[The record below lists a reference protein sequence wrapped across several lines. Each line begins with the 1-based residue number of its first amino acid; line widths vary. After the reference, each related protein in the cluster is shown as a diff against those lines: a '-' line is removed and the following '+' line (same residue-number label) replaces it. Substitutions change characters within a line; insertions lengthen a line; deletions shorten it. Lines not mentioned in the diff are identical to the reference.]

1 MTFKI
6 KKASVLYAT
15 VTLIPHRWI
24 FLLISFS
31 LLQLP
36 HGVRAGDIAP
46 TTETNRPVSPHP
58 LAARLGVYKG
68 WNVFWIEGKPYPP
81 FMYSGTE
88 QGRKT
93 WADPTRNSIQEFS
106 SQGYDI
112 IQTDL
117 WFKYSLRPDGTFDLP
132 GIRRQLAGILD
143 INPQAKLVVRI
154 NVSAPQW
161 WLQQNP
167 EERCQVTK
175 SGGGPA
181 IFSGNTAESLASV
194 KYQAFA
200 KQYLKQF
207 LTELEKTPEADR
219 IIGFHIGGGV
229 YGEWHYYGIKDE
241 PDASSSMRQAF
252 QSDAIKKYQTLERIN
267 ASWGTSFASF
277 SEITVPTYERRYE
290 ITDGDFRDPVRDR
303 YVIDYYE
310 CQRKTVS
317 GLVNGL
323 AKLTKETWSRPVIT
337 GVFYGYFYG
346 NWTVGSQASQS
357 DIEPMFSS
365 PYIDYFSG
373 PFGSRNMMGSGIF
386 RSLAAS
392 CALHGKVWISEND
405 ACTHLGSVSSKH
417 TATFP
422 DVPQDERQSIA
433 LMRRNSMY
441 CFTENAGQWWYDFG
455 PGSQGGGWWSSPGM
469 LNEAGNLLKLSKL
482 LMENPF
488 QKPSDVLVVF
498 DMKSFDHV
506 RPAQVDKLTFKLTEH
521 LSDALLGTGACF
533 DKIFLMDLK
542 LVDFSKYKMV
552 IFGNVFSLNEAD
564 KTIIKEK
571 VIADG
576 RAVLFMSGAGYSDG
590 LKNDA
595 ALIGGLTGINVV
607 KSTLSA
613 PKLKVIIGNNATT
626 VTANEVS
633 TVFAVQDPGAKSMGT
648 FENGQVGAASKDVH
662 GGRVYYFGIPLGG
675 QLPVYK
681 ALFEEAGIRSYA
693 DNMVEGD
700 YMSVGGGI
708 IGIYSVKGG
717 EKVIKPLNGMPVH
730 VLMEPFSTLYFE
742 ITDGRSLKND
752 PTAK

>member
-1 MTFKI
+1 MKPGFHFW
-6 KKASVLYAT
+6 
-15 VTLIPHRWI
+15 IP
-24 FLLISFS
+24 LLITFS
-31 LLQLP
+31 LLPMPKGLQAADTSP
-36 HGVRAGDIAP
+36 I
-46 TTETNRPVSPHP
+46 TETNRPTSPHR
-58 LAARLGVYKG
+58 LEARLGVYKG
-68 WNVFWIEGKPYPP
+68 WNVFWIDGKPVPP

-93 WADPTRNSIQEFS
+93 WVDPTRKSIQEFS
-106 SQGYDI
+106 NEGYDI

-117 WFKYSLRPDGTFDLP
+117 WFKYSLRPDGTFDLA

-154 NVSAPQW
+154 NVSAPKW

-175 SGGGPA
+175 SGAGPA
-181 IFSGNTAESLASV
+181 IFSGDTAESLASE

-200 KQYLKQF
+200 MRYLKQF
-207 LTELEKTPEADR
+207 LTELEQTPEADR

-229 YGEWHYYGIKDE
+229 YGEWHYYGIKEE
-241 PDASSSMRQAF
+241 PDASQSMRQVF
-252 QSDAIKKYQTLERIN
+252 QSEAIKKYQTLECIN
-267 ASWGTSFASF
+267 AAWGTNFASLA
-277 SEITVPTYERRYE
+277 EITVPNYERRYE

-337 GVFYGYFYG
+337 GVFYGYLYG
-346 NWTVGSQASQS
+346 GWTVGSQASQS
-357 DIEPMFSS
+357 DIETMFLS

-373 PFGSRNMMGSGIF
+373 PFGSRNMKGSGLF

-405 ACTHLGSVSSKH
+405 ACTHLGIEGKGAAV
-417 TATFP
+417 FP
-422 DVPQDERQSIA
+422 DVPQDEHQSIA
-433 LMRRNSMY
+433 RMRRNSMY

-455 PGSQGGGWWSSPGM
+455 PASQGGGWWSSPGM
-469 LNEAGNLLKLSKL
+469 LKESGDLLKLSNR

-488 QKPSDVLVVF
+488 KKPSDVLVVL

-506 RPAQVDKLTFKLTEH
+506 RPAQVDRLTFKLTED
-521 LSDALLGTGACF
+521 LSDTLLGTGVCF

-552 IFGNVFSLNEAD
+552 IFGNVFSLSEAD
-564 KTIIKEK
+564 KAIIKEK

-576 RAVLFMSGAGYSDG
+576 RSVLFMSGAGYSDG
-590 LKNDA
+590 RKNDA
-595 ALIGGLTGINVV
+595 ALIGGLTGINVL
-607 KSTLSA
+607 KSTLNA
-613 PKLKVIIGNNATT
+613 PKLNVTIRNNASTL
-626 VTANEVS
+626 TANGVS
-633 TVFAVQDPGAKSMGT
+633 SVFAVQDPNAKTLGT
-648 FENGQVGAASKDVH
+648 FENGQVGAASKEVH
-662 GGRVYYFGIPLGG
+662 GGQVYYFGIPLGR
-675 QLPVYK
+675 QLSVYK
-681 ALFEEAGIRSYA
+681 ALFEEAGIRSFA
-693 DNMVEGD
+693 DNTVEGD
-700 YMSVGGGI
+700 YVSVGGGI

-717 EKVIKPLNGMPVH
+717 EKVIKPLNGTTVH

-742 ITDGRSLKND
+742 MTDGKALNND
-752 PTAK
+752 PAAR